1 MEKAEKK
8 TGRFSAQ
15 TIFRFAPVIGL
26 VLIVA
31 FFAIVSKGRSVSRAN
46 LNILFNQVVLTALI
60 ATGGIFA
67 FTAGALDMSMSGS
80 VCCTAIVAALA
91 GNATGS
97 YGVMLAVCIVMGLAL
112 GLLKAVFAITMNVPS
127 FMVTIVLGMALT
139 SLGNVLL
146 GTQSNLSV
154 SDLVGTGQN
163 TALYIVLLFGFYF
176 IAAVIFN
183 FTTFGKGA
191 KIVGGNPRAA
201 DQTGISSVRVKL
213 YAFLLGGVGIALTSI
228 VVLLRSK
235 SVNASTAGS
244 LGMDMMVAIVLGG
257 MPLAG
262 GAKSKISAALIG
274 AAIITV
280 LNNGL
285 VVIGVDSGVIQLV
298 RGVLFLVVV
307 YITGFSYRTN
317 LLPR

>member
-1 MEKAEKK
+1 MKK
-8 TGRFSAQ
+8 MKRRFNTQAV
-15 TIFRFAPVIGL
+15 FRFAPMIGL

-31 FFAIVSKGRSVSRAN
+31 FFAIVSKGKSISTAN
-46 LNILFNQVVLTALI
+46 LNILINQVTLTALI
-60 ATGGIFA
+60 AIGGIFA
-67 FTAGALDMSMSGS
+67 FTVGALDMSMSGS
-80 VCCTAIVAALA
+80 VCCTAIVAAII
-91 GNATGS
+91 GNMTGS
-97 YGVMLAVCIVMGLAL
+97 TVVMITVCIVMGLLL
-112 GLLKAVFAITMNVPS
+112 GLLKAGFSIYMNVPS
-127 FMVTIVLGMALT
+127 FMITIVLGMALA

-154 SDLVGTGQN
+154 SDLVGRGQN
-163 TALYIVLLFGFYF
+163 TTLYIILLFGFYL

-201 DQTGISSVRVKL
+201 DQTGISSVKVKL
-213 YAFLLGGVGIALTSI
+213 YAFLLGGIGIALTSI
-228 VVLLRSK
+228 VVLMRSK
-235 SVNASTAGS
+235 SVNASTAS
-244 LGMDMMVAIVLGG
+244 SIGMDMMVAIVLGG

-285 VVIGVDSGVIQLV
+285 VVIGVDSSVIQLV
-298 RGVLFLVVV
+298 RGILFLIVVF
-307 YITGFSYRTN
+307 ITGFSYRTN

>member
-1 MEKAEKK
+1 MEKTKTRKK
-8 TGRFSAQ
+8 LFHAQ

-26 VLIVA
+26 VLLVA
-31 FFAIVSKGRSVSRAN
+31 FFAIASDGRSVSTVN
-46 LNILFNQVVLTALI
+46 LKILFNQVVLTALI
-60 ATGGIFA
+60 SIGGIFA
-67 FTAGALDMSMSGS
+67 FTSGALDMSMSGS
-80 VCCTAIVAALA
+80 VCCTAIVAAKL
-91 GNATGS
+91 GTATGS
-97 YGVMLAVCIVMGLAL
+97 TEVMLLTCVAMGLLL
-112 GLLKAVFAITMNVPS
+112 GLLKAGFSIYMNVPS
-127 FMVTIVLGMALT
+127 FMITIVLGMALS

-146 GTQSNLSV
+146 GSQSNLSV
-154 SDLVGTGQN
+154 SDLVGTGQR
-163 TALYIVLLFGFYF
+163 TMLYVVMLFVFYA
-176 IAAVIFN
+176 IAAVIFQYS
-183 FTTFGKGA
+183 TFGKGA

-201 DQTGISSVRVKL
+201 DQTGINASKVKL

-228 VVLLRSK
+228 VVLMRSK

-285 VVIGVDSGVIQLV
+285 MVIGVDSGVIQLV
-298 RGVLFLVVV
+298 RGILFLVVV
-307 YITGFSYRTN
+307 YITGFSYRTD